1 MTRSSLNTLGYS
13 PITLSEYLGYINE
26 IVGQRHLGTD
36 LASGTAKKLFILSVT
51 GSADEIAMAYALIAN
66 AAEMD
71 EDLRLAMEVNLSC
84 PNIEGKP
91 PPAYERHGLREYLEA
106 INDSKRTYRG
116 RMDEE
121 SVPRVGI
128 KLPPYTHAGQ
138 FGMVV
143 EEVRRVNA
151 EDVDGRLDFVT
162 STNTLGGC
170 LVLSEQSFEKALNS
184 ESGTGTGGLAG
195 QALHP
200 LSLGNVSTL
209 RRLLDEHSE
218 TKDVVVIGVGGVE
231 DKDGAERMKR
241 VGAGAV
247 ACATALGR
255 EGVSVFAKI
264 AGEKPAMTVPKVVVE
279 RVKRVITDD
288 YR

>member
-1 MTRSSLNTLGYS
+1 
-13 PITLSEYLGYINE
+13 
-26 IVGQRHLGTD
+26 
-36 LASGTAKKLFILSVT
+36 
-51 GSADEIAMAYALIAN
+51 MAFALIAN

-84 PNIEGKP
+84 PNIEGMP
-91 PPAYERHGLREYLEA
+91 PPAYEREGLREYLEA

-121 SVPRVGI
+121 SVPRVGV
-128 KLPPYTHAGQ
+128 KLPPYTHSGQ
-138 FGMVV
+138 FAMVV
-143 EEVRRVNA
+143 EEIARINA

-170 LVLSEQSFEKALNS
+170 LVLSEQTLDKALNS
-184 ESGTGTGGLAG
+184 ESGTGTGGMAG

-200 LSLGNVSTL
+200 LSLGNVATL
-209 RRLLDEHSE
+209 RRLLDEKAE
-218 TKDVVVIGVGGVE
+218 TRDVVVIGVGGVE
-231 DKDGAERMKR
+231 DKDGFQRMRK

-247 ACATALGR
+247 GCATALGR
-255 EGVSVFAKI
+255 EGVDVFAKI
-264 AGEKPAMTVPKVVVE
+264 AGQKPVLAVPKVVVE
-279 RVKRVITDD
+279 RVKKTITDT

>member
-1 MTRSSLNTLGYS
+1 LTLYSLA
-13 PITLSEYLGYINE
+13 E
-26 IVGQRHLGTD
+26 
-36 LASGTAKKLFILSVT
+36 GTAKKLFILSVT
-51 GSADEIAMAYALIAN
+51 GTADEVAMAYALIAN

-91 PPAYERHGLREYLEA
+91 PPAYEREGLREYLEA

-116 RMDEE
+116 RMDAE
-121 SVPRVGI
+121 SVPRVGV

-138 FGMVV
+138 FAMVV
-143 EEVRRVNA
+143 QEIQRINK

-170 LVLSEQSFEKALNS
+170 LVLGEGMEKALNS
-184 ESGTGTGGLAG
+184 ESGTGTGGMAG

-200 LSLGNVSTL
+200 LSLGNVATL
-209 RRLLDEHSE
+209 RRLLDEHEE
-218 TKDVVVIGVGGVE
+218 TREVVVIGVGGVE
-231 DKDGAERMKR
+231 SKDGYERMKA

-247 ACATALGR
+247 GCATALGR
-255 EGVSVFAKI
+255 EGVGVFAKI
-264 AGEKPAMTVPKVVVE
+264 SGVKEGAKVPKVVVE
-279 RVKRVITDD
+279 RVRKEITDT